1 MRNVKPRRPNCL
13 KVHDLVDREFS
24 ETLSTQI
31 EQSGTETA
39 GSMVFRRFHGS
50 SIPDERIYLVWA
62 GTDRNISKP
71 VAGYGYRFSPSDSW
85 HFTGGFRSEMA
96 SFLRDFLGN
105 SWNPALGI
113 IVLGGDN

>member
-1 MRNVKPRRPNCL
+1 MSGKRQLPRSNNPARKRP
-13 KVHDLVDREFS
+13 VPWY
-24 ETLSTQI
+24 
-31 EQSGTETA
+31 SGDFMEA
-39 GSMVFRRFHGS
+39 VFPMSGS
-50 SIPDERIYLVWA
+50 DDRIYLVWT

-96 SFLRDFLGN
+96 SFLRDFVGN

-113 IVLGGDN
+113 IVLGITVLSVNDISLKYYKKDVA